1 MLDGDP
7 KNPHPL
13 SQSFG
18 SVGGKLVLLFS
29 SEPIFFVS
37 ISPSTEKSDQMRPLP
52 KISKASSEYPYQQ
65 VS

>member
-1 MLDGDP
+1 MNEVPTMALERA
-7 KNPHPL
+7 
-13 SQSFG
+13 
-18 SVGGKLVLLFS
+18 V
-29 SEPIFFVS
+29 EAIFFVS